1 MDVTAIESGDGIEDV
16 LIGEVRLVGR
26 KLVEE
31 EGDEMNIVL
40 GGVAA
45 TWVPLEADRDASETT
60 LVLRAIN
67 RVQLG
72 GGEGGSAARRAAEVC
87 GRGKRS
93 RQG

>member
-1 MDVTAIESGDGIEDV
+1 MTAVEGDDGIEDV

-31 EGDEMNIVL
+31 KGDEVNIVL

-45 TWVPLEADRDASETT
+45 TRVPLEADCDSSNAA
-60 LVLRAIN
+60 LMLRAIN

-72 GGEGGSAARRAAEVC
+72 GGEGGSAAGRAAETC
-87 GRGKRS
+87 ERRKRS
-93 RQG
+93 R